1 MCAMVVVEVVQVEN
15 LVSVIVPIYK
25 VEAYLKNCVDS
36 IIRQTYSVL
45 EIILVDDGSPD
56 KCGQICDDY
65 AAQDKRVR
73 VIHKKNGGLSD
84 ARNVGIDVA
93 KGKYI
98 TFIDSDDYVAEDY
111 VEVLLKSM
119 LSEKADISICRL
131 KATSKLNEDLKWKKN
146 DSVAV
151 YSSIEA
157 LEKML
162 YAREL
167 STSACG
173 RLFRIELF
181 EKVRFPL
188 GKYSEDLFT
197 IYKTMLN
204 ANKIVSIGREAY
216 FYYTRPGSITN
227 EQFSLRHLDTL
238 EALQII
244 RKDVVNDYP
253 ELLPAYKN
261 QMIEALARLLK
272 MNIPEEYYIGNGL
285 WDEIKKYRI
294 TVMLDR
300 KASKRVRAYAVLMF
314 VGPQFTGIIMRKY
327 YEYKWRKSLKST

>member
-1 MCAMVVVEVVQVEN
+1 MKN
-15 LVSVIVPIYK
+15 LISVIVPIYK

-36 IIRQTYSVL
+36 ILRQTYSEL

-56 KCGQICDDY
+56 NCGQICDDY
-65 AAQDKRVR
+65 AEQDERVR

-84 ARNVGIDVA
+84 ARNAGIDIA

-98 TFIDSDDYVAEDY
+98 AFIDSDDYVAEDY
-111 VEVLLKSM
+111 VEVLLQSI

-131 KATSKLNEDLKWKKN
+131 KATSILNEDSKRKEN

-162 YAREL
+162 YAREI
-167 STSACG
+167 STSACSK
-173 RLFRIELF
+173 LFRIELF
-181 EKVRFPL
+181 EKIRFPL

-197 IYKTMLN
+197 IYKTMLK

-227 EQFSLRHLDTL
+227 EQFGLRHLDTL
-238 EALQII
+238 EALQAI
-244 RKDVVNDYP
+244 RKDVVNNYP

-261 QMIEALARLLK
+261 QMIEAMARLLK
-272 MNIPEEYYIGNGL
+272 MNIPEEYYIENGL

-294 TVMLDR
+294 AVMLDR

-314 VGPQFTGIIMRKY
+314 MGPQFTGTIMRKY
-327 YEYKWRKSLKST
+327 YEYKWRKSMKPT

>member
-1 MCAMVVVEVVQVEN
+1 MNELISVV
-15 LVSVIVPIYK
+15 VPIYG
-25 VEAYLKNCVDS
+25 VEDYLDNCVNS
-36 IIRQTYSVL
+36 IINQTYTNL

-56 KCGQICDDY
+56 KCGQICDEY
-65 AAQDKRVR
+65 AAQDKRVK

-84 ARNVGIDVA
+84 ARNAGIDVA

-111 VEVLLKSM
+111 VSVLLTCM

-131 KATSKLNEDLKWKKN
+131 KETSRLDEDLKCKKT
-146 DSVAV
+146 DDVAV

-162 YAREL
+162 YAREF
-167 STSACG
+167 STSACS

-181 EKVRFPL
+181 EGVRFPL

-197 IYKTMLN
+197 IYKTILK
-204 ANKIVSIGREAY
+204 ANKIVSIRREAY

-227 EQFSLRHLDTL
+227 EKFSKRHLDTL
-238 EALQII
+238 EALHII
-244 RKDVVNDYP
+244 HREIVNEHQ
-253 ELLPAYKN
+253 ELMPAYKN
-261 QMIEALARLLK
+261 QMIEAMARLLK

-294 TVMLDR
+294 AVLHDS
-300 KASKRVRAYAVLMF
+300 KASKRVRAYAFLMLI
-314 VGPQFTGIIMRKY
+314 GPQLTGKVMRRY
-327 YEYKWRKSLKST
+327 YEYKWRKSLKAI